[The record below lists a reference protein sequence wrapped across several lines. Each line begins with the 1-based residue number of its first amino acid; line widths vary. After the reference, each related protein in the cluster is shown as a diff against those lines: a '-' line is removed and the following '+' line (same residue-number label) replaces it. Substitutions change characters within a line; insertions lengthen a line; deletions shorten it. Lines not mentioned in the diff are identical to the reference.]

1 MRYCPSFN
9 HKRCPLGITERYF
22 TTSLALYG
30 KPNVLDSFEQLYTLE
45 DGLQYRVLG
54 RCWATYDRLPTQ
66 LNV

>member
-9 HKRCPLGITERYF
+9 HERCPLGITERYF

-54 RCWATYDRLPTQ
+54 RC
-66 LNV
+66 